1 MNNTLLSSFFYY
13 YLFFLA
19 TWLWLFIWNGSSF
32 RQGLRLAI
40 LSSVLFCSTAA
51 VVSPSCAVWVLLLRT
66 VREKMETTAS
76 WSFSSTTFTSPSFTS
91 DPSWH
96 STSSTFRSAPKLT
109 EWNDGLI
116 IFQMNSV
123 ALWHPTR
130 PITLTWRGKTGRCGT
145 FPSKPW

>member
-1 MNNTLLSSFFYY
+1 MIV
-13 YLFFLA
+13 
-19 TWLWLFIWNGSSF
+19 FIWDGSSF
-32 RQGLRLAI
+32 RQVLWLAI
-40 LSSVLFCSTAA
+40 LISVLFCSTAA

-76 WSFSSTTFTSPSFTS
+76 WSFSSTTFTFPSFTS

-96 STSSTFRSAPKLT
+96 STSSAFRSATKFT
-109 EWNDGLI
+109 ELNDGLI

-130 PITLTWRGKTGRCGT
+130 PITLTWQGRTGRCGT
-145 FPSKPW
+145 FPSRPCYTWGLLW